1 MQKIIKHVLFIQLI
15 VVIVGFEIIVRMCY
29 KVSIVLPVYNVVKYV
44 RTCMDS
50 LRVQTLSGIEV
61 IFVDDWGTD
70 DSINIIQDY
79 ISEYNLEKDWH
90 IFKTP
95 FNQGPALARNIGI
108 REARGKYVAFVDA
121 DDWIESDMMQTL
133 YLMAEKN
140 NAHIASSA
148 AVKEYPDGSQ
158 SVMLNP
164 YVGDGILTQRKR
176 RYLLSRYVSN
186 FTTMIFDREWL
197 LQYDLC
203 FPNAKSCED
212 SSFVGQC
219 YLVAERI
226 TQINKPFYH
235 YIIYPQSISH
245 RKGVFRGKDKHK
257 AIFAMFKFAKI
268 HNLYSSYW
276 WVLWWV
282 YLKKVVVLSIVDY
295 IKK

>member
-1 MQKIIKHVLFIQLI
+1 
-15 VVIVGFEIIVRMCY
+15 MCY

-50 LRVQTLSGIEV
+50 LRVQTLLGIEV